1 MANLSRAYR
10 PSLFSEIAG
19 QDRITEILRKEV
31 EQNKLGHAYLFS
43 GPRGVGKTTAARIFA
58 KAVNCLDLKAGEPC
72 LKCATCT
79 SIGDQTAID
88 IIEMDAASHT
98 SVENIRESVI
108 EHIRF
113 VPAALKYK
121 VYIIDEAHMLSTQ
134 AWNALLKTIEEP
146 PAYALF
152 IFATTEK
159 HKVPATIVSRCQRF
173 DFTRI
178 AQAELVKRLADIAKK
193 ENADVQADVLNTI
206 ASRSDG
212 CLRDAE
218 SLLGQL
224 LGLGEKK
231 INMDLASLIMTPSQ
245 LPIAAELLSLT
256 AEHDVKGILGKLE
269 ALEGEG
275 ISFLPL
281 FDDLIASL
289 RKLMLAQ
296 NLKNHA
302 DALKNGEAGDKALA
316 QILNKFSDKDLMNGS
331 LILMERRRDA
341 KQGLDPRFALE
352 LGLCALAAISSND
365 DDNHQ
370 IRINPPSPKA
380 TVGAANDQ
388 KSSNNQ
394 SAISKNAPTPQAPK
408 TPPVIPSTT
417 LRAGLNEVGRS
428 EGSPP
433 INLIVSDA
441 RNVRDVKDEMDAK
454 AVVSDFSLDDCLTAW
469 PKLLNTLEEHKSL
482 VFILKLCKP
491 VAVHGHEMVINFQY
505 PYHQQTIIG
514 NIKNKSLIETSFRN
528 ISGFQNLVISGSLK
542 KEKDGEPAAPKTQIG
557 RILDA
562 FGGQVLS

>member
-72 LKCATCT
+72 LKCAACT
-79 SIGDQTAID
+79 SIHDQTAID

-113 VPAALKYK
+113 VPAVLKYK

-178 AQAELVKRLADIAKK
+178 AQAELVKRLTEIAKK
-193 ENADVQADVLNTI
+193 EGADVQADVLNAI

-269 ALEGEG
+269 ALESEG

-296 NLKNHA
+296 NLKSHA
-302 DALKNGEAGDKALA
+302 EALKNGEAGDKALA

-352 LGLCALAAISSND
+352 LGLCAI
-365 DDNHQ
+365 
-370 IRINPPSPKA
+370 A
-380 TVGAANDQ
+380 TVSSDDSGNTKIQ
-388 KSSNNQ
+388 ETNIKETPNSNNQ
-394 SAISKNAPTPQAPK
+394 NASLPDKGGGRVIQQAQK
-408 TPPVIPSTT
+408 TPC
-417 LRAGLNEVGRS
+417 N
-428 EGSPP
+428 PP
-433 INLIVSDA
+433 YHG
-441 RNVRDVKDEMDAK
+441 DVDRVVTEAQDSQDTEDLKDK
-454 AVVSDFSLDDCLTAW
+454 IVSDFSLDDCLTAW

-491 VAVHGHEMVINFQY
+491 VAVHGHEMVIHFQY

-514 NIKNKSLIETSFRN
+514 NIKNKSLIESSFRS
-528 ISGFQNLVISGSLK
+528 ISGFQNLVISGSLE
-542 KEKDGEPAAPKTQIG
+542 KEKDNETTIPKTQTG

-562 FGGQVLS
+562 FGGQVL

>member
-1 MANLSRAYR
+1 MYFNAIMANLSRAYR

-72 LKCATCT
+72 LKCAACT
-79 SIGDQTAID
+79 SISNQTAID

-178 AQAELVKRLADIAKK
+178 AQTELVKRLTEIAKK
-193 ENADVQADVLNTI
+193 ENADVQADVLNMI

-269 ALEGEG
+269 TLEGEG

-352 LGLCALAAISSND
+352 LGLCAIAASSD
-365 DDNHQ
+365 DANTKHQ
-370 IRINPPSPKA
+370 ETNIK
-380 TVGAANDQ
+380 
-388 KSSNNQ
+388 
-394 SAISKNAPTPQAPK
+394 
-408 TPPVIPSTT
+408 
-417 LRAGLNEVGRS
+417 
-428 EGSPP
+428 SPP
-433 INLIVSDA
+433 PAGPRSSISYPAEAGQTPTQPIVSDA
-441 RNVRDVKDEMDAK
+441 RDARDVKDEMDEMDAK
-454 AVVSDFSLDDCLTAW
+454 GVSDFSLDDCFTAW

-491 VAVHGHEMVINFQY
+491 VAVHGHEMVIHFQY

-514 NIKNKSLIETSFRN
+514 NIRNKSLIETSFRN
-528 ISGFQNLVISGSLK
+528 ISGFQNLVISGSLE